1 MNQEI
6 RKNMTIAEI
15 LKVKPQAAAILMS
28 KGMHC
33 IGCSV
38 AAAETLAQAANVHG
52 LNADELLEE
61 IKKA

>member
-15 LKVKPQAAAILMS
+15 LKLKPQAAAIFMS

-38 AAAETLAQAANVHG
+38 AAAETLDQAASVHG

-61 IKKA
+61 IKQA